1 MVVTNPRP
9 FLSIESPVLTETL
22 REVLR
27 PDWNKFHPRA
37 ALRCMPAITL
47 ALLVGSFTGHA
58 EWGIMAA
65 SGAVSVGFGSYQELG
80 GSRTAPMLFATVG
93 MCVSSWIGALAG
105 QSLSTT
111 IAATALWGFLYVAIS
126 ALGPGQQWIALQS
139 VIWMIISTAYPA
151 PGLHALTRGAFVLV
165 GGLLQL
171 LCVRSFWWA
180 GRRRTPVMAGATPAG
195 ACAENHISDILEP
208 QSCLFLYAI
217 RAAITLSVAAGL
229 YRAFNVPN
237 GYWIPM
243 TAAIVLRADM
253 RQSITRGFARMTG
266 TILGTVLATIA
277 ASLLRPG
284 PLTLSTLVLLFAWC
298 AYSLLWVNYAIFVVP
313 LTAYVVSLLA
323 LAGLPEPF
331 VIHHRLLNT
340 LIGGLISLAIHLIF
354 FSWERTRLS
363 RQQPVTESQPG

>member
-1 MVVTNPRP
+1 M
-9 FLSIESPVLTETL
+9 LTETL
-22 REVLR
+22 REVLH
-27 PDWNKFHPRA
+27 PEWSKFHPRA
-37 ALRCMPAITL
+37 ALRCMPAIAL
-47 ALLVGSFTGHA
+47 AILVGSFTGHA

-80 GSRTAPMLFATVG
+80 GSRTAPMLFATLG
-93 MCVSSWIGALAG
+93 MCVSSWIGTLAG
-105 QSLSTT
+105 QSLTATT
-111 IAATALWGFLYVAIS
+111 VATALWGFLYVAIS

-165 GGLLQL
+165 GGLLQFA
-171 LCVRSFWWA
+171 CVRFFWWA
-180 GRRRTPVMAGATPAG
+180 ERRQTPVMASAQPTG
-195 ACAENHISDILEP
+195 ACAENHISDVLKP
-208 QSCLFLYAI
+208 RSCLFLYAL
-217 RAAITLSVAAGL
+217 RAAITLGLAAAL
-229 YRAFNVPN
+229 YRTLKIPN

-284 PLTLSTLVLLFAWC
+284 PFALSMLVLVFVWC
-298 AYSLLWVNYAIFVVP
+298 AYALLWVNYAIFVVP

-340 LIGGLISLAIHLIF
+340 LLGGLISLAIHLVF
-354 FSWERTRLS
+354 FGWERS
-363 RQQPVTESQPG
+363 RVPHQQLAPEPHDS

>member
-1 MVVTNPRP
+1 M
-9 FLSIESPVLTETL
+9 LTETL
-22 REVLR
+22 REVLQ
-27 PDWNKFHPRA
+27 PEWNKFHPRA
-37 ALRCMPAITL
+37 ALRCMPAIAL
-47 ALLVGSFTGHA
+47 AILVGSFTGHT

-80 GSRTAPMLFATVG
+80 GSRTAPMLFATLG
-93 MCVSSWIGALAG
+93 MCISSWIGALAG
-105 QSLSTT
+105 QSLP
-111 IAATALWGFLYVAIS
+111 ATMAVSALWGFLYVTIS

-151 PGLHALTRGAFVLV
+151 PGVHALTRGAFVLI

-171 LCVRSFWWA
+171 LCIRFFWWA
-180 GRRRTPVMAGATPAG
+180 EGRHTPVMASAKPTG
-195 ACAENHISDILEP
+195 ACADNHISDVLKP
-208 QSCLFLYAI
+208 RSCLFLYAL
-217 RAAITLSVAAGL
+217 RAALTLGLAAFL
-229 YRAFNVPN
+229 YRALKIPN

-253 RQSITRGFARMTG
+253 RQSVTRGFARMTG

-284 PLTLSTLVLLFAWC
+284 PFALSMLVLIFVWC
-298 AYSLLWVNYAIFVVP
+298 AYALLWVNYAIFVVP

-340 LIGGLISLAIHLIF
+340 LLGGLISLLLHLVF

-363 RQQPVTESQPG
+363 RQQPTAESQIL

>member
-1 MVVTNPRP
+1 M
-9 FLSIESPVLTETL
+9 LTETL
-22 REVLR
+22 REVLH
-27 PDWNKFHPRA
+27 PDWTKFHPRA
-37 ALRCMPAITL
+37 ALRCMPAIAL
-47 ALLVGSFTGHA
+47 AILVGSFTGHT

-80 GSRTAPMLFATVG
+80 GSRTAPMLFATLG
-93 MCVSSWIGALAG
+93 MCVSSWIGALSG
-105 QSLSTT
+105 QSLLATV
-111 IAATALWGFLYVAIS
+111 AATALWGFLYVTIS
-126 ALGPGQQWIALQS
+126 ALGSGQQWIALQS

-151 PGLHALTRGAFVLV
+151 PGPHALTRGAFVLI

-171 LCVRSFWWA
+171 ACVKFFWWA
-180 GRRRTPVMAGATPAG
+180 EGRHTPVMASATPTG
-195 ACAENHISDILEP
+195 ACAENHISDVLKPE
-208 QSCLFLYAI
+208 SCLFLYAL
-217 RAAITLSVAAGL
+217 RAALTLGLAAGL
-229 YRAFNVPN
+229 YRALKIPN

-284 PLTLSTLVLLFAWC
+284 PLALSMLVLIFVWC
-298 AYSLLWVNYAIFVVP
+298 AYALLWVNYAIFVVP

-340 LIGGLISLAIHLIF
+340 LLGGLISLMLHLVF
-354 FSWERTRLS
+354 FSWERTRLN
-363 RQQPVTESQPG
+363 RLQPTTEPQAS

>member
-1 MVVTNPRP
+1 MVH
-9 FLSIESPVLTETL
+9 ETL

-27 PDWNKFHPRA
+27 PDWSKFHPRA
-37 ALRCMPAITL
+37 ALRCMPAIAIAIL
-47 ALLVGSFTGHA
+47 GGYAAGRA

-65 SGAVSVGFGSYQELG
+65 SGAVSVGFGSYQELN
-80 GSRTAPMLFATVG
+80 GSRTAPMLCATLG
-93 MCVSSWIGALAG
+93 MCISSWLGTLAG
-105 QSLSTT
+105 QSFP
-111 IAATALWGFLYVAIS
+111 ATVAISALWGFLYIAIS
-126 ALGPGQQWIALQS
+126 ALGPGHQWIALQS

-151 PGLHALTRGAFVLV
+151 PGLHALTRGAFVLA

-171 LCVRSFWWA
+171 AWVEFFWWTE
-180 GRRRTPVMAGATPAG
+180 RRRTPVMGGAKLTG
-195 ACAENHISDILEP
+195 ACSDHHISDVIKP
-208 QSCLFLYAI
+208 DSCLFLYAL
-217 RAAITLSVAAGL
+217 RAAITLGIAAAA
-229 YRAFNVPN
+229 YKDFKIPN

-253 RQSITRGFARMTG
+253 RQSITRGLARMTG

-284 PLTLSTLVLLFAWC
+284 PFALSILVLIFVWC
-298 AYSLLWVNYAIFVVP
+298 AYALLWVNYAIFVVP

-340 LIGGLISLAIHLIF
+340 LLGGLISLLLHLFF
-354 FSWERTRLS
+354 FSWERTRLA
-363 RQQPVTESQPG
+363 RHQPEIDPQAS

>member
-1 MVVTNPRP
+1 M
-9 FLSIESPVLTETL
+9 LTETL
-22 REVLR
+22 REVLH
-27 PDWNKFHPRA
+27 PDWTKFHPRA
-37 ALRCMPAITL
+37 ALRCMPAIAL
-47 ALLVGSFTGHA
+47 AILVGSFTGHT

-80 GSRTAPMLFATVG
+80 GSRTAPMLFATLG
-93 MCVSSWIGALAG
+93 MCVSSWIGALSG
-105 QSLSTT
+105 QSLLATV
-111 IAATALWGFLYVAIS
+111 AATALWGFLYVTIS
-126 ALGPGQQWIALQS
+126 ALGSGQQWIALQS

-151 PGLHALTRGAFVLV
+151 PGLHALTRGAFVLI

-171 LCVRSFWWA
+171 ACVKFFWWA
-180 GRRRTPVMAGATPAG
+180 EGRHTPVMASATPTG
-195 ACAENHISDILEP
+195 ACAENHISDVLKPE
-208 QSCLFLYAI
+208 SCLFLYAL
-217 RAAITLSVAAGL
+217 RAALTLGLAAGL
-229 YRAFNVPN
+229 YRALKIPN

-284 PLTLSTLVLLFAWC
+284 PLALSMLVLIFVWC
-298 AYSLLWVNYAIFVVP
+298 AYALLWVNYAIFVVP

-340 LIGGLISLAIHLIF
+340 LLGGLISLMLHLVF
-354 FSWERTRLS
+354 FSWERTRLN
-363 RQQPVTESQPG
+363 RLQPTTEPQAS

>member
-1 MVVTNPRP
+1 M
-9 FLSIESPVLTETL
+9 LTETL
-22 REVLR
+22 REVLQ

-37 ALRCMPAITL
+37 ALRCMPAIAL
-47 ALLVGSFTGHA
+47 AILVGSFTGHT

-80 GSRTAPMLFATVG
+80 GSRTAPMLFATLG
-93 MCVSSWIGALAG
+93 MCISSWIGALAG
-105 QSLSTT
+105 QSLP
-111 IAATALWGFLYVAIS
+111 ATMIVTAVWGFLYVAIS

-151 PGLHALTRGAFVLV
+151 PGIHALTRGAFVLI

-171 LCVRSFWWA
+171 LCVKLFWWVE
-180 GRRRTPVMAGATPAG
+180 GRHTPVMASAQPTGT
-195 ACAENHISDILEP
+195 CAENRISDVLRL
-208 QSCLFLYAI
+208 QSCLFLYAL
-217 RAAITLSVAAGL
+217 RAAITFGIAAFL
-229 YRAFNVPN
+229 YRALKIPN

-284 PLTLSTLVLLFAWC
+284 PFVLSMLVLIFVWC
-298 AYSLLWVNYAIFVVP
+298 AYALLWVNYAVFVVP

-340 LIGGLISLAIHLIF
+340 LLGGLISLLLHLVF

-363 RQQPVTESQPG
+363 RQQPTAEPQIF

>member
-1 MVVTNPRP
+1 M
-9 FLSIESPVLTETL
+9 LTETL

-27 PDWNKFHPRA
+27 PDWTKFHPRA
-37 ALRCMPAITL
+37 ALRCMPAI
-47 ALLVGSFTGHA
+47 AGAILVGSFSGHA

-80 GSRTAPMLFATVG
+80 SSRTAPMLYATLG
-93 MCVSSWIGALAG
+93 MCISSWVGTLAG
-105 QSLSTT
+105 QSLFVTV
-111 IAATALWGFLYVAIS
+111 AAAAVWGFVYVAVS

-139 VIWMIISTAYPA
+139 VIWMIISTAYPT
-151 PGLHALTRGAFVLV
+151 PGLHALTRGAFVLI
-165 GGLLQL
+165 GGLLQVE
-171 LCVRSFWWA
+171 CIRFFWWA
-180 GRRRTPVMAGATPAG
+180 EGRHTPVMTAATPTG
-195 ACAENHISDILEP
+195 ACTDNHISDVLRP
-208 QSCLFLYAI
+208 GSCLFLYAL
-217 RAAITLSVAAGL
+217 RAALTLGVAAAL
-229 YRAFNVPN
+229 YRALSIPN

-266 TILGTVLATIA
+266 TIVGTVLATIA

-284 PLTLSTLVLLFAWC
+284 PLALSILVLIFVWC
-298 AYSLLWVNYAIFVVP
+298 AYALLWVNYAIFVVP

-340 LIGGLISLAIHLIF
+340 LIGGLISLLVHLLF
-354 FSWERTRLS
+354 FGWERARLS
-363 RQQPVTESQPG
+363 REQTEAEPQTS

>member
-1 MVVTNPRP
+1 M
-9 FLSIESPVLTETL
+9 LTETL

-27 PDWNKFHPRA
+27 PDWTRFHPRA

-47 ALLVGSFTGHA
+47 AMLCGSGTGHT

-80 GSRTAPMLFATVG
+80 GSRTAPMLFATLA
-93 MCVSSWIGALAG
+93 MCVSSWIGTLAG
-105 QSLSTT
+105 QSLPAT

-151 PGLHALTRGAFVLV
+151 PGLHALTRGAFVLL

-171 LCVRSFWWA
+171 ACVKLFWWA
-180 GRRRTPVMAGATPAG
+180 ERRHTPVMAGAKPTG
-195 ACAENHISDILEP
+195 ACAENHISDVLKP
-208 QSCLFLYAI
+208 QSCLFLYAL
-217 RAAITLSVAAGL
+217 RAALTLALAAAL
-229 YRAFNVPN
+229 YRAFKIPN

-266 TILGTVLATIA
+266 TVLGTVLATIA

-284 PLTLSTLVLLFAWC
+284 PLALSILVLIFVWC
-298 AYSLLWVNYAIFVVP
+298 AYALLWVNYAIFVVP

-340 LIGGLISLAIHLIF
+340 LLGGLISLFVHLIF
-354 FSWERTRLS
+354 FSWERTRLI
-363 RQQPVTESQPG
+363 RQQPEAEPQTS

>member
-1 MVVTNPRP
+1 M
-9 FLSIESPVLTETL
+9 LTETL

-27 PDWNKFHPRA
+27 PDWTKFHPRA
-37 ALRCMPAITL
+37 ALRCMPAIAL

-80 GSRTAPMLFATVG
+80 GSRTAPMLFATLG
-93 MCVSSWIGALAG
+93 MCISSWIGTLAG
-105 QSLSTT
+105 QSLGATV
-111 IAATALWGFLYVAIS
+111 AATALWGFLYVTIS
-126 ALGPGQQWIALQS
+126 ALGPGHQWIALQS

-151 PGLHALTRGAFVLV
+151 PGLHALTRGAFVLI
-165 GGLLQL
+165 GGFLQL
-171 LCVRSFWWA
+171 GFIEFFWYTE
-180 GRRRTPVMAGATPAG
+180 RRRTPVMGGAKPTG
-195 ACAENHISDILEP
+195 ACAENHISDVVKP
-208 QSCLFLYAI
+208 QSCLFLYAL
-217 RAAITLSVAAGL
+217 RAAITLGLAAGL
-229 YRAFNVPN
+229 YRALKIPN

-253 RQSITRGFARMTG
+253 RQSVIRGFARMTG

-284 PLTLSTLVLLFAWC
+284 PLALSILVLIFVWS
-298 AYSLLWVNYAIFVVP
+298 AYSLLWVNYAIFVIP

-340 LIGGLISLAIHLIF
+340 LLGGLISLMLHLIF
-354 FSWERTRLS
+354 FGWERTRLN
-363 RQQPVTESQPG
+363 RLQPTAEAQAS

>member
-1 MVVTNPRP
+1 M
-9 FLSIESPVLTETL
+9 LTETL
-22 REVLR
+22 HEVLR
-27 PDWNKFHPRA
+27 PDWGKFHPRA
-37 ALRCMPAITL
+37 ALRCMPAIVL
-47 ALLVGSFTGHA
+47 ALVIASITGHT

-65 SGAVSVGFGSYQELG
+65 SGAVSVGFGSYQELS
-80 GSRTAPMLFATVG
+80 GSRTAPMLFATLG
-93 MCVSSWIGALAG
+93 MCVSSWIGALSG
-105 QSLSTT
+105 QSLVATV
-111 IAATALWGFLYVAIS
+111 AATALWGFLYVTIS

-151 PGLHALTRGAFVLV
+151 PGLHALTRGAFVLI
-165 GGLLQL
+165 GGILQL
-171 LCVRSFWWA
+171 LCVRFFWWVE
-180 GRRRTPVMAGATPAG
+180 GHHTPVMGGAPATG
-195 ACAENHISDILEP
+195 ACAENQISDVLKP
-208 QSCLFLYAI
+208 QSCLFLYAL
-217 RAAITLSVAAGL
+217 RAALTLGIAAAL
-229 YRAFNVPN
+229 YRALKIPN

-284 PLTLSTLVLLFAWC
+284 PLALSILVLIFVWC
-298 AYSLLWVNYAIFVVP
+298 AYALLWVNYAIFVIP

-340 LIGGLISLAIHLIF
+340 LLGGLISLMLHLIF
-354 FSWERTRLS
+354 FSWERTRLN
-363 RQQPVTESQPG
+363 RLQPTTEPQAS